1 MCRGKPPKNMKGWKP
16 YRSLLASRKTST
28 RLASIVGQEIFWSG
42 VWTFNVH
49 RCSLVLGPSHSLNT
63 KVVSVAP
70 SGGKIV
76 FRDSLMTS
84 SEDLLLKL
92 KKAVKSS
99 FFLIFSWFSVLQ
111 LFSHAFTLSS
121 RWAFP
126 SSTIFLSHLVMF
138 LGSFFS
144 YNILVFINI
153 FNFFLSCCFS
163 FLANYFNLCS
173 NFFSCSRI
181 LISFSIFLW

>member
-1 MCRGKPPKNMKGWKP
+1 MCRGNPLKNMKGWKP

-42 VWTFNVH
+42 VWTFKVH
-49 RCSLVLGPSHSLNT
+49 RCSLVLGPVHSLNT

-99 FFLIFSWFSVLQ
+99 SFLIFSSTILAFSV
-111 LFSHAFTLSS
+111 
-121 RWAFP
+121 
-126 SSTIFLSHLVMF
+126 I
-138 LGSFFS
+138 
-144 YNILVFINI
+144 
-153 FNFFLSCCFS
+153 LSC
-163 FLANYFNLCS
+163 FLAASSATTSLYSLT
-173 NFFSCSRI
+173 FSTS
-181 LISFSIFLW
+181 SFPAVSASWQTTGCFLMSE